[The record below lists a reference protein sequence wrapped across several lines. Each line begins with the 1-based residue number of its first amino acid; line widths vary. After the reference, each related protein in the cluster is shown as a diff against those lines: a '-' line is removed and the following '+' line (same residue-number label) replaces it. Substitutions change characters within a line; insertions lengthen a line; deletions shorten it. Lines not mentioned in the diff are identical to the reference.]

1 MTSHRL
7 PVPGLFSCIIE
18 LIVVEEIFVVFYV
31 YRSKM
36 KRVNI
41 LFSILIIVSL
51 LSACATAPEQKPS
64 DMIKPSIPLEEQKTL
79 AMAKFNDILTLRES
93 THNRDAI
100 RPELE
105 NLYLDLVTE
114 YPDAPLA
121 QESYWKLIEMYLKE
135 YSPPEYDRAEEL
147 YGRFVQLYPEP
158 GMMKIMIDRSLGIMY
173 YKNRE
178 WERLL
183 KLTAP
188 LFRAYVDEDKR
199 TAPFL
204 LFSYAESNF
213 QLRNFD
219 DAEQGFKVVLK
230 DFPDFSEN
238 RLSKARVT
246 YIQRKR

>member
-1 MTSHRL
+1 M
-7 PVPGLFSCIIE
+7 
-18 LIVVEEIFVVFYV
+18 
-31 YRSKM
+31 M

-41 LFSILIIVSL
+41 LFGILIFVFL
-51 LSACATAPEQKPS
+51 LYACATPPEQKPS
-64 DMIKPSIPLEEQKTL
+64 GMINPSIPVEEQKTL

-93 THNRDAI
+93 THDRDSI

-121 QESYWKLIEMYLKE
+121 QESYWKLIEIYLKE

-147 YGRFVQLYPEP
+147 YGRFVQLYPEA
-158 GMMKIMIDRSLGIMY
+158 GMMKIMIDRTLGIMY

-183 KLTAP
+183 KLSTP
-188 LFRAYVDEDKR
+188 LFRAYVEEGKR
-199 TAPFL
+199 TPPFM

-230 DFPDFSEN
+230 DFPDYSEN
-238 RLSKARVT
+238 RLSQARVT
-246 YIQRKR
+246 YIQRQR